1 MITIAKTQNTF
12 TRQEFSSDSEEL
24 QEVQVT
30 VDVPA
35 RNLTEKEKIN
45 IIYTYSDSTNYY
57 YYEIG
62 EEELIKTII

>member
-30 VDVPA
+30 VDVPT
-35 RNLTEKEKIN
+35 RNLTEEEKLN
-45 IIYTYSDSTNYY
+45 IIYTHSDSKAYY
-57 YYEIG
+57 YYEVG
-62 EEELIKTII
+62 EEELIKTLI